1 MIEVTYKN
9 NTLKRI
15 CTDYGVAV
23 RKHGL
28 QMAEIIHR
36 RISEIEAADSI
47 EMLVRYNIGRCHRLQ
62 GDRRSQYAMD
72 LIHPFRLILEPDE
85 VMIRVVK
92 VIEIEDYH

>member
-1 MIEVTYKN
+1 MIEVTYKSN
-9 NTLKRI
+9 ALKRI

-23 RKHGL
+23 RKHGQL
-28 QMAEIIHR
+28 MAEIIHR

-47 EMLVRYNIGRCHRLQ
+47 EMLVRYKIGRCHPLQ
-62 GDRRSQYAMD
+62 GNRRGQYAMD

-85 VMIRVVK
+85 MSIRIVK